1 MELGMDRG
9 YLPKPAKYLFITDN
23 PEEKEASKRKFDR
36 AGLNLKYIDDS
47 QYLGAY
53 LGLRGELEEWLWLK
67 LEEWAHGVRTLA
79 KIVNWY
85 PQ

>member
-1 MELGMDRG
+1 MDWG
-9 YLPKPAKYLFITDN
+9 YLPKPARSLFIIDN
-23 PEEKEASKRKFDR
+23 PEEKEASKRKFER
-36 AGLNLKYIDDS
+36 AVLNLKYIDDS
-47 QYLGAY
+47 QYLGGY
-53 LGLRGELEEWLWLK
+53 LGLREELEEWVRPK